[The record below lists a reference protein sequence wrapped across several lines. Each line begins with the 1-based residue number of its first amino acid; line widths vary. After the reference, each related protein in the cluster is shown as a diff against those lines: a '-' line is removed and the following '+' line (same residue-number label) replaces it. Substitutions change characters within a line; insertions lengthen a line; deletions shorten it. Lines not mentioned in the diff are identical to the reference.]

1 MIKILRGALG
11 LTVFAAFTLTALAI
25 FLYPVYTAF
34 IKQDALQM
42 VGLIVSWL
50 PAYCVGYIGVHIG
63 SAIIG

>member
-34 IKQDALQM
+34 VQQDALQM

-50 PAYCVGYIGVHIG
+50 PAYCVGLMGTYIG